1 MAEHEIRGANDDWTQ
16 SWAQVGTWDK
26 SARIMRV
33 PFSISTSEVHI
44 GATSDVIREIRS
56 GGGSPNGTAA
66 AAVG

>member
-16 SWAQVGTWDK
+16 SWAQEGTWDK

-44 GATSDVIREIRS
+44 GATSDVIRS

-66 AAVG
+66 AVG